1 MKLTQLN
8 KRERILAA
16 CFLVVI
22 VLGIYGLLRFEP
34 RYSDIQMLEQQKES
48 TLMRL
53 GNMDIPT
60 EPTEEVEDINEK
72 LDDQENAQQAIKES
86 AEQIETRL
94 APLDSQELKV
104 RISELARDSGVR
116 IRVNEALNPSPL
128 KVNNYTGKR
137 RKAEEEITYGEI
149 IPPATAGWITR
160 MSPGSM
166 FQRPLQR
173 LELDG
178 SYLALRRFIHGLDEL
193 PYLVTVVRL
202 NIDKLAIAPLRG
214 SSQILKTEL
223 VLAL

>member
-1 MKLTQLN
+1 VKIKQLN

-16 CFLVVI
+16 CVLTVI
-22 VLGIYGLLRFEP
+22 VLGGYGLLRFEP
-34 RYSDIQMLEQQKES
+34 KLTNIERLEQQKQS
-48 TLMRL
+48 TLNRIST
-53 GNMDIPT
+53 MDIPT
-60 EPTEEVEDINEK
+60 EPREDVEDINEK
-72 LDDQENAQQAIKES
+72 LDDQENALQAIKES
-86 AEQIETRL
+86 AEQVETQL
-94 APLDSQELKV
+94 APVDSQELKV

-116 IRVNEALNPSPL
+116 IRVNEALNPTPL
-128 KVNNYTGKR
+128 KVKNKKNRNN
-137 RKAEEEITYGEI
+137 ADVSYGEI
-149 IPPATAGWITR
+149 LPPVTSGWITR

-214 SSQILKTEL
+214 GSQILKTEL
-223 VLAL
+223 ILAL

>member
-1 MKLTQLN
+1 MNLKQLN
-8 KRERILAA
+8 KRERILAG
-16 CFLVVI
+16 CIIVVI
-22 VLGIYGLLRFEP
+22 VLGGYGLMRLDP
-34 RYSDIQMLEQQKES
+34 KYSDIQRLEQQKQA
-48 TLMRL
+48 TIKRL
-53 GNMDIPT
+53 ATMDIPT
-60 EPTEEVEDINEK
+60 EPQEEVEDINKE
-72 LDDQENAQQAIKES
+72 LDDQENALQAIKDS
-86 AEQIETRL
+86 AEQVETTL

-116 IRVNEALNPSPL
+116 IRVNEALSPPPL
-128 KVNNYTGKR
+128 KASKNR
-137 RKAEEEITYGEI
+137 EYGEI
-149 IPPATAGWITR
+149 MPPVTAGWIPR

-214 SSQILKTEL
+214 GSQILKTEL
-223 VLAL
+223 ILAL